1 MLKKAIKGK
10 YKVFVNYFGDSQVKA
25 EGPSTIMAE
34 IFTNY
39 AGKEE
44 QRKVV
49 CLQLSKENKKEK
61 NGMLKVAEF
70 EF

>member
-10 YKVFVNYFGDSQVKA
+10 YKVYVNYFSAREFTQD
-25 EGPSTIMAE
+25 GPATIMAE
-34 IFTNY
+34 VFIKY
-39 AGKEE
+39 AGKTE

-49 CLQLSKENKKEK
+49 SLQMTNKSKKDDGKVE
-61 NGMLKVAEF
+61 VAEF